1 MEEKH
6 IPKGFKLKW
15 TLNLDVSEYD
25 NVRPK
30 APDKFSEILFIYL
43 DMSSPPFF
51 NAIRVT
57 RSLALCVCF
66 VDRCLS
72 FCSFTFGHCVVCP
85 FSIFGF

>member
-30 APDKFSEILFIYL
+30 APDKFSEILFI
-43 DMSSPPFF
+43 
-51 NAIRVT
+51 
-57 RSLALCVCF
+57 
-66 VDRCLS
+66 
-72 FCSFTFGHCVVCP
+72 
-85 FSIFGF
+85 